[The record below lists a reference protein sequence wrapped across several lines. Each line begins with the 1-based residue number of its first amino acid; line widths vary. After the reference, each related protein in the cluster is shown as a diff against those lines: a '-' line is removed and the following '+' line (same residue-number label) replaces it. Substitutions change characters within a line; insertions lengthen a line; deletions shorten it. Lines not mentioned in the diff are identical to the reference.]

1 MLIVSVVPGNLKSI
15 ILFIWYF
22 LEYLIGLFRYKN
34 HSKAYINIS
43 FERGRVYGIVGENG
57 AGKTTLFNCIS
68 GLEPY
73 EGIISCNYG
82 VLKKVEPDKII
93 LEIRTE
99 IEFIPL
105 IVSGVVKAMRR
116 DGKGNG
122 IFLHYLTPSQTS
134 AIALTFSLE
143 NKKSE
148 IRLKAESTV
157 SYIAVPAKTVNSW
170 FIKYNSWR
178 SFYLKLNSKQT
189 SFLIEKIN
197 DIAFESLEY
206 RLLKYLEQT
215 NTKLADSTEFQK
227 K

>member
-1 MLIVSVVPGNLKSI
+1 MKIHEIVANNFNAI
-15 ILFIWYF
+15 
-22 LEYLIGLFRYKN
+22 
-34 HSKAYINIS
+34 
-43 FERGRVYGIVGENG
+43 FEPKIQKELCDYGI
-57 AGKTTLFNCIS
+57 
-68 GLEPY
+68 
-73 EGIISCNYG
+73 
-82 VLKKVEPDKII
+82 LKHAQPDQII
-93 LEIRTE
+93 LEIRNE
-99 IEFIPL
+99 IHFIPIL
-105 IVSGVVKAMRR
+105 VSGVAKVMRR

-206 RLLKYLEQT
+206 RLLKYLEHSSVVYNDAT
-215 NTKLADSTEFQK
+215 ILRKHFDIARDLKVSREAISRVLKKLEK
-227 K
+227 EGIIILGRNKIIIN